1 MNTLFVFPRSPDGT
15 GSPVTI
21 VNQKIKVQ
29 MATFR
34 YESDLKGHDRRR
46 FENVTGKAQ
55 KKIESKNCITRHIER
70 LRRKNPLESI
80 CY

>member
-1 MNTLFVFPRSPDGT
+1 MTD
-15 GSPVTI
+15 TI

-55 KKIESKNCITRHIER
+55 KKIESKNCITRHKIKEEKSLGEYMLLR
-70 LRRKNPLESI
+70 LH
-80 CY
+80 

>member
-1 MNTLFVFPRSPDGT
+1 MTD
-15 GSPVTI
+15 TI

-46 FENVTGKAQ
+46 FEDVTEKAQ
-55 KKIESKNCITRHIER
+55 
-70 LRRKNPLESI
+70 RKNRIRKLHNETYQEKTEVNSI
-80 CY
+80 GEYMLLRLH

>member
-1 MNTLFVFPRSPDGT
+1 MTD
-15 GSPVTI
+15 TI

-34 YESDLKGHDRRR
+34 YESDLKGHDRRK

-55 KKIESKNCITRHIER
+55 KKIESKIA
-70 LRRKNPLESI
+70 
-80 CY
+80 

>member
-1 MNTLFVFPRSPDGT
+1 MTD
-15 GSPVTI
+15 TI

-46 FENVTGKAQ
+46 FENVTRKAQ

>member
-1 MNTLFVFPRSPDGT
+1 MTD
-15 GSPVTI
+15 TI

-46 FENVTGKAQ
+46 FENVTGK
-55 KKIESKNCITRHIER
+55 KIESKNCITRHIER

>member
-1 MNTLFVFPRSPDGT
+1 
-15 GSPVTI
+15 
-21 VNQKIKVQ
+21 

-80 CY
+80 CYQGYIDICKNSIDVAFSSTSFRK

>member
-1 MNTLFVFPRSPDGT
+1 MTD
-15 GSPVTI
+15 TI

-55 KKIESKNCITRHIER
+55 KKLNQKLHNETYQKIKEEKSLGEYMLLR
-70 LRRKNPLESI
+70 LH
-80 CY
+80 

>member
-1 MNTLFVFPRSPDGT
+1 MTD
-15 GSPVTI
+15 TI

-34 YESDLKGHDRRR
+34 YESDLKGHDRKR

-55 KKIESKNCITRHIER
+55 KKIEYKKLYNETYRKIKEEKSLGEYMLLR
-70 LRRKNPLESI
+70 LH
-80 CY
+80 